1 MTQIFVFLISDKYSL
16 VLTQHRMFSTQF
28 AFLYSIYS
36 NYYPMMTLD
45 VLCHEVGH
53 GVTSWKGG
61 NMEYWGESGAMNEA
75 YSDILGN
82 SLTQDQRT
90 CNSKTVP

>member
-1 MTQIFVFLISDKYSL
+1 
-16 VLTQHRMFSTQF
+16 
-28 AFLYSIYS
+28 
-36 NYYPMMTLD
+36 MMTLD

-82 SLTQDQRT
+82 SLTQYKRT
-90 CNSKTVP
+90 CNSNTVRNENNSYSVLPAIDDQNNCSW

>member
-1 MTQIFVFLISDKYSL
+1 MCITTVDI
-16 VLTQHRMFSTQF
+16 
-28 AFLYSIYS
+28 LYFRYS

-82 SLTQDQRT
+82 SLTQDKRI
-90 CNSKTVP
+90 CNSNTVRYENNSNSVSPVIQD